1 MNGDQGSEAE
11 MERKKNKKGLDGYI
25 DLKQGRESKMS
36 KRRFQGAHSTVREP
50 CLVEVILQAGR
61 ERCHTI

>member
-1 MNGDQGSEAE
+1 
-11 MERKKNKKGLDGYI
+11 MEERKNKKGLDGYI

-36 KRRFQGAHSTVREP
+36 KRRFQGAHSTVGEP